1 MIRIIDGCAYESKRG
16 TRAKLMAHDLG
27 NGHLEVVAQ
36 TEQVWSE
43 SDMSPMAIAMYLD
56 ALERHRSETEDERA
70 ALSAQMAAKR
80 ASSRVRR
87 LCKVMAADTM
97 LTLTYR
103 ANQTD
108 LALCKRHLKEFVR
121 RLVRIIP
128 TFRAV
133 CAFEQ
138 QERGAWHVHIACERI
153 LSTLTKGGV
162 KVKSF
167 RLLLEVWR
175 SVTGELGGAVNVAQG
190 ATKKRSPARIAQY
203 LSKYL
208 MKAFADG
215 GKWSNRW
222 TKYGEVEVPKPVQL
236 GYCASMG
243 AAVEAAYSLID
254 GCASVVNQHLGKW
267 RDVFFIVVENQQ
279 LSSA

>member
-1 MIRIIDGCAYESKRG
+1 MIRIIDGVAYESKRG

-36 TEQVWSE
+36 TEQVWQE
-43 SDMSPMAIAMYLD
+43 SDMSPLSIGMYLE
-56 ALERHRSETEDERA
+56 ALERHRDETEEERA
-70 ALSAQMAAKR
+70 ALSIQMAAKR
-80 ASSRVRR
+80 AATRVRR
-87 LCKVMAADTM
+87 LCKVMGADTM
-97 LTLTYR
+97 LTLTYK

-128 TFRAV
+128 NFRAV

-153 LSTLTKGGV
+153 LSTLKKGGE
-162 KVKSF
+162 KFKSF

-175 SVTGELGGAVNVAQG
+175 SVTGELGGAVNVSQG
-190 ATKKRSPARIAQY
+190 ATKKRSPARIASY

-208 MKAFADG
+208 MKAFSKG
-215 GKWSNRW
+215 EKWSNRW
-222 TKYGEVEVPKPVQL
+222 TKYGEVEAPKPVQL
-236 GYCASMG
+236 GYFASMG
-243 AAVEAAYSLID
+243 AAVVAAYELID
-254 GCASVVNQHLGKW
+254 GAASVVNQHLGKW
-267 RDVFFIVVENQQ
+267 CDVFFIVVENQV
-279 LSSA
+279 LPSA